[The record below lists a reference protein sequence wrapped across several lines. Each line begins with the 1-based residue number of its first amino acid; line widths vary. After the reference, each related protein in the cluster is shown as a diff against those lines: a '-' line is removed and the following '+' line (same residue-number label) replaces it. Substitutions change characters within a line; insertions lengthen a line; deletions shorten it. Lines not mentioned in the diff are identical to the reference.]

1 VLASLE
7 KSLLM
12 RVEEGSMQDCRR
24 GGLLL
29 DEGWQEHHEAA
40 GGRNIGTRVPT
51 CGMTTQAALVSA
63 QPGLQ
68 AHHAPIA
75 RLWEVAAATYGGTQ
89 SLHVAKGVEQAS
101 GAHIHRLG
109 EA

>member
-12 RVEEGSMQDCRR
+12 RVEEGSMQDCRE
-24 GGLLL
+24 GGGL
-29 DEGWQEHHEAA
+29 DEGWQEQSEAA
-40 GGRNIGTRVPT
+40 GGGDIRRRVPT

-68 AHHAPIA
+68 ARHAPNA
-75 RLWEVAAATYGGTQ
+75 RLWEVAVATYGGTQ